1 VTPRLVVA
9 ITLLT
14 IREIARRRVLLVLFG
29 LSLFSVLLVGWGTDR
44 LVSISR
50 ADGVNELQIRLGVS
64 QVLIL
69 IAFMFSF
76 ILAMSA
82 AFLAAPAIASDVESG
97 TALAMLARPLRR
109 AELVVGR
116 WLGLAIIVVGY
127 AALSGLLAIGV
138 VAFTTG
144 HTPPQPLVA
153 VGFLAFEAVIVLT
166 LALALGTRL
175 PSMAA
180 GAITVVVFALAWF
193 AGVLGG
199 VASALDARALTAA
212 TDALRVI
219 MPTDALWRGVVYGLE
234 PPLVDLIVAGRFGN
248 AVNANPFYA
257 TAPPPLEVVLWS
269 IAWIAIVIGAGIW
282 VFRRREL

>member
-1 VTPRLVVA
+1 MTPRLVLA

-29 LSLFSVLLVGWGTDR
+29 LSLLSVMLVGWGTDR
-44 LVSISR
+44 LVSMSR
-50 ADGVNELQIRLGVS
+50 EDGVAELQIRVGVS

-82 AFLAAPAIASDVESG
+82 AFLGAPAIASDVESG

-109 AELVVGR
+109 AELLVGR
-116 WLGLAIIVVGY
+116 WLGLSIIVIAY

-144 HTPPQPLVA
+144 HTPPHPLFAVA
-153 VGFLAFEAVIVLT
+153 FLAFEAVVVLT

-199 VASALDARALTAA
+199 IASAFDATGLTAA
-212 TDALRVI
+212 TEALRIV

-234 PPLVDLIVAGRFGN
+234 PPLIDMIVGGRFGN
-248 AVNANPFYA
+248 ALDANPFYA
-257 TAPPPLEVVLWS
+257 TTPPPMAVVLWS
-269 IAWIAIVIGAGIW
+269 MAWIGIILGAGIW
-282 VFRRREL
+282 LFRRREL